1 MTWLWVLAG
10 VLVAFGSVLATAE
23 SSLTRMTRVRAI
35 ALEEDGRR
43 NATMLVRIESDPPR
57 FLNSIY
63 LCVMLVQN
71 GSAILVAI
79 LAQRTWGGGAAVT
92 VASLVFTLLYFVLV
106 EAASKTFGI
115 QHSDRAALALT
126 PLVFFLGRALVG
138 PTRLLIGM
146 ANVVLPGKG
155 MKQGPFVSE
164 GDIRSMAEVGS
175 EEGSIDEGEKQ
186 LIHSIF
192 EFGDTIVREVMVP
205 RPDIIAIEH
214 DRKLR
219 DVQALV
225 LEHGISRIPVFREDM
240 DDVVGIVFAKDVL
253 KALHQGM
260 HDMPLADVVR
270 DARFVPESKRVA
282 ELLREMQKEKFHL
295 ALVTDEHGSV
305 SGLVSLEDL
314 LEELVGDISDE
325 YDKEEP
331 ELVPLGDGVFR
342 VSGKASIDDV
352 NEVLAVELPD
362 EEWDTVAGLV
372 LDLFGRIPKGG
383 EQVEFQGLRFRA
395 EEIIGRRVA
404 TVVITRMPN
413 EDGEARREALVE

>member
-1 MTWLWVLAG
+1 MTWLWVAVVALVVLGSLLA
-10 VLVAFGSVLATAE
+10 LSEA
-23 SSLTRMTRVRAI
+23 SLTRITRVRAL
-35 ALEEDGRR
+35 ALREDGRR
-43 NATMLVRIESDPPR
+43 NADLLVQIQEDPPR
-57 FLNSIY
+57 YLNSVY
-63 LCVMLVQN
+63 LSVMFAQN

-79 LAQRTWGGGAAVT
+79 LAERLFEGSGVGVT
-92 VASLVFTLLYFVLV
+92 IMSVAFTLLYFVVV
-106 EAASKTFGI
+106 EAMSKTFAVL
-115 QHSDRAALALT
+115 HSDRVALALA
-126 PLVFFLGRALVG
+126 PLAWFLGRLLAH
-138 PTRLLIGM
+138 PTRLLIGI
-146 ANVVLPGKG
+146 ANVLLPGKG
-155 MKQGPFVSE
+155 MREGPFVSE

-253 KALHQGM
+253 KALHQEM

-362 EEWDTVAGLV
+362 EEWDTVGGLV

-383 EQVEFQGLRFRA
+383 EQVEFQGLGFRA
-395 EEIIGRRVA
+395 EEVIGRRVA
-404 TVVITRMPN
+404 TVVISRLPN
-413 EDGEARREALVE
+413 GKRDIEELDP